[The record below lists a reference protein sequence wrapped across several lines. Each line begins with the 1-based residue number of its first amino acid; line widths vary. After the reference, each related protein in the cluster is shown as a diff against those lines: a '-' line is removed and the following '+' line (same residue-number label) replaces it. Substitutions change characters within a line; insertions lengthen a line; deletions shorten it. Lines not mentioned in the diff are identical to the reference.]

1 MTGPFPVR
9 EMTVDSFPGL
19 TGHSCF
25 FRCDVVGL
33 RPDKERGMVGLLAR
47 EDLVTPSDSGQSS
60 PPQSSPH
67 SFLSAPLGNRLT

>member
-47 EDLVTPSDSGQSS
+47 EDLVTPSDSG
-60 PPQSSPH
+60 
-67 SFLSAPLGNRLT
+67 